1 MHIFQANK
9 ALIKL
14 KYSEAG
20 GREKVGKERGKAKEG
35 NKREGEGERERGKEK
50 EGKREGN
57 EKEREGK
64 VDMSQML

>member
-1 MHIFQANK
+1 M
-9 ALIKL
+9 
-14 KYSEAG
+14 
-20 GREKVGKERGKAKEG
+20 GKERGKAKEG